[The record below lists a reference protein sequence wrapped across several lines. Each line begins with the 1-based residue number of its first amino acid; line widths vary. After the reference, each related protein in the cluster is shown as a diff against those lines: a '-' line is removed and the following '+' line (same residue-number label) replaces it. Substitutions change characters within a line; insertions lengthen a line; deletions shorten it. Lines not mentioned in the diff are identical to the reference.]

1 MRLEKKLE
9 AKISK
14 QKRPLIPIFKIQKY
28 TTGPKVAF

>member
-1 MRLEKKLE
+1 MRLDKKLG

-14 QKRPLIPIFKIQKY
+14 QKVLIPLFNIQKY